1 MTGFFPK
8 TSKWSKLLLRPWR
21 ILFAG
26 RGPEGFLMFRGWKRP
41 TKPLLT
47 VRIGKK
53 NSCYSVANN
62 VCWGFWTAFLDSVM
76 NMNKPQRHA
85 VNAYR
90 FYMGYWCIQ
99 NYNHRLGNIQQDNLH
114 TIIHH
119 SFVSIHHP
127 SVPLWNGTSLKVFW
141 YIHHSL
147 QTLCTAASAGAFAGG
162 RANLSESSPWTLEI
176 SWVAV
181 FFFQK

>member
-1 MTGFFPK
+1 MIQALAEAMTYTLCWQRTRRFPDVPGLEKANK
-8 TSKWSKLLLRPWR
+8 TSPNGSDRQ
-21 ILFAG
+21 
-26 RGPEGFLMFRGWKRP
+26 
-41 TKPLLT
+41 
-47 VRIGKK
+47 K